1 MAYIQCSFYSQSL
14 KSGTT
19 IGVILPSP
27 DSNDIFGSG
36 DLSYFSPGIR
46 FQTLYLFHGAYGDY
60 SDWTRNTSIE
70 RYAQERRVAVV
81 MPSVGNSFY
90 QDMYQGEPYLTFV
103 SEELPRFVQ
112 TLFPL
117 SSAREDNFTAGLSM
131 GGYGA
136 LYVAL
141 SKPGQFAAAASLSG
155 AVDMASLAKND
166 ASAAGGHP
174 FAFER
179 IFQDYKHLEGTQADI
194 FHLISRNRAA
204 DRPETKLFVSCGTED
219 FLYPLHLSAKQT
231 LTKLGA
237 DVHFEEHS
245 GAHNWQYWD
254 AHIQRALDW
263 LPLKRDVIRSGSY

>member
-70 RYAQERRVAVV
+70 RYAQEHRIAVV

-141 SKPGQFAAAASLSG
+141 SKPEQYAAAASLSG
-155 AVDMASLAKND
+155 AIDLVSLAKND
-166 ASAAGGHP
+166 ASEAGGHP

-204 DRPETKLFVSCGTED
+204 NRPETKLFVCCGTED

-237 DVHFEEHS
+237 NVHFEEHP
-245 GAHNWQYWD
+245 GTHNWQYWD

-263 LPLKRDVIRSGSY
+263 LPLKRDVIRK